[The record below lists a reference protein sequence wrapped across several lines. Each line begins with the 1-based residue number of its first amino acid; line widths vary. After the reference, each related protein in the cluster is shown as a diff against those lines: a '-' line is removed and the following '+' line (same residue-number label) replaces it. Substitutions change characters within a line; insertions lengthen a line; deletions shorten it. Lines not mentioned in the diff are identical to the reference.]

1 MKRTERVCRILQILT
16 ENPNKDFSLGYFAA
30 LFDCAKSSVS
40 QDMKT
45 IRTSVEEGGYGL
57 VVTTAGARGGVRY
70 MPHISGE
77 KALETLREIRSRF
90 LETDRVL
97 GSGFLYTSDI
107 MFDPEIARGAAE
119 IFARRFASSGATCV
133 VTVETKGI
141 AIAAFTAEMLRIP
154 LIVLRR
160 GSKISEGSTV
170 SINYFSG
177 SADRIQKMSL
187 AKRALHP
194 GANALIIDDFMRG
207 GGSIKGIRDMLSE
220 FDARTVGIGVVIV
233 AASENRKTIGD
244 YFPLLLLTM
253 DKKNEGIAAIR
264 LNPEIE
270 EAWQANE
277 RRELK

>member
-1 MKRTERVCRILQILT
+1 MKRTDRICRILQILM
-16 ENPNKDFSLGYFAA
+16 ENPNRVFPLGYFAA

-45 IRTSVEEGGYGL
+45 IRESVAEGGYGR
-57 VVTTAGARGGVRY
+57 VTIATGARGGVRY

-77 KALETLREIRSRF
+77 KAQETLREIQRKF

-107 MFDPEIARGAAE
+107 MFDPGIARGAAG
-119 IFARRFASSGATCV
+119 IFARRFAESEATCV

-141 AIAAFTAEMLRIP
+141 AIAAFTAELLHLP

-160 GSKISEGSTV
+160 ESKISEGSTV

-187 AKRALHP
+187 AKRALQP
-194 GANALIIDDFMRG
+194 GAKALIIDDFMRG
-207 GGSIKGIRDMLSE
+207 GGSIKGIQDMLGE
-220 FDARTVGIGVVIV
+220 FDAHTVGIGVMIV
-233 AASENRKTIGD
+233 AESDHRKKIGD
-244 YFPLLLLTM
+244 YFPLLLL
-253 DKKNEGIAAIR
+253 DLDEKGEGVAGVR

-270 EAWQANE
+270 NNGLQVESQPE
-277 RRELK
+277 K